1 MTIRIKAWRLEHDVL
16 AKAAQCVILLDGNVV
31 HVQGFYFAQINRTDV
46 QLVDSSYFEVDRSYA
61 ERME

>member
-1 MTIRIKAWRLEHDVL
+1 VL